1 MNQTGKRK
9 ARILVVDD
17 DPGLLRL
24 LTIRLRAES
33 YDVEAV
39 ESAAQA
45 LAASSRFRPDLVIT
59 DLRMD
64 QMDGI
69 GLLKELQN
77 RWPGLKVIILTAHG
91 TIPDAVQATQMGAFG
106 FLTKPVDKQE
116 LLDQVQK
123 ALRIS
128 GFGASDED
136 WRAEIVTR
144 SAAMEEKLAQA
155 HMVAGTDA
163 RVLITGE
170 SGTGKELLARAI
182 HRGSPRRNKPFVA
195 INCSAMAEELL
206 ESELFGHEKG
216 SFTGATRAHRGLFM
230 AADGGTLML
239 DEIGDMPMRL
249 QVKLLRVLQEN
260 VIRPVG
266 STDAIATNVRVIS
279 ATHRDLQ
286 QLMASGQF
294 REDLYYRLNVVHIE
308 MPSLNRRRE
317 DIPLLVAH
325 FLAQIAKE
333 SGVRKIYAPEAV
345 ELLATADWPGNIR
358 QLQNVVRQNVA
369 LSQTPIIPVELVQQ
383 SLGGTP
389 GRLPSFD
396 EARDEFTRSY
406 LSQILQITG
415 GNVSQAAR
423 LARRNRTD
431 FYKLLARHQL
441 TPEGVQAALG
451 GAAARVPRSAARYRA
466 ALSAAS
472 GTFLPN
478 WVASMLSCPAGRR
491 VSAGSRRLRGAR
503 QVAARHGERLA
514 HRLRLGALARH
525 AQVQVLRIV
534 PGVIQPQV
542 RRGHHHP
549 LGHDD
554 RALDAVL
561 QLPHVARPAVG
572 LDGTDRIRGEPARGL
587 AEALGD
593 LLQQELREQ
602 QTVALAVL
610 ERRDAHRHFTDA
622 IEEVIAEGA
631 A

>member
-1 MNQTGKRK
+1 MTIASKRK

-39 ESAAQA
+39 EGGPQA
-45 LAASSRFRPDLVIT
+45 LAAASRFRPDLVIT
-59 DLRMD
+59 DLRMEP
-64 QMDGI
+64 MDGI
-69 GLLKELQN
+69 ALLNEQQN
-77 RWPGLKVIILTAHG
+77 RWPGLKVIMLTAHG

-144 SAAMEEKLAQA
+144 SSVMEEKLAQA

-182 HRGSPRRNKPFVA
+182 HKASPRRNREFVVV
-195 INCSAMAEELL
+195 NCSAMAEELL
-206 ESELFGHEKG
+206 EPELFGQEKDA
-216 SFTGATRAHRGLFM
+216 TGAPRSLPGLFRT
-230 AADGGTLML
+230 ADGGTLLL

-260 VIRPVG
+260 VVRPLG
-266 STDAIATNVRVIS
+266 GNSAIPVNVRVIS
-279 ATHRDLQ
+279 ATRRDLQ
-286 QLMASGQF
+286 QLMQQGHF
-294 REDLYYRLNVVHIE
+294 REDLYYRLNVVGIE
-308 MPSLNRRRE
+308 MPSLFRRRE

-325 FLAQIAKE
+325 FLAVMAGE
-333 SGVRKIYAPEAV
+333 SGARKIYAPEAV

-383 SLGGTP
+383 SLGG
-389 GRLPSFD
+389 GQGKLPSFD

-423 LARRNRTD
+423 LAKRNRTD
-431 FYKLLARHQL
+431 FYKLLGRHQL
-441 TPEGVQAALG
+441 TPEEFKQ
-451 GAAARVPRSAARYRA
+451 R
-466 ALSAAS
+466 
-472 GTFLPN
+472 
-478 WVASMLSCPAGRR
+478 
-491 VSAGSRRLRGAR
+491 
-503 QVAARHGERLA
+503 
-514 HRLRLGALARH
+514 
-525 AQVQVLRIV
+525 
-534 PGVIQPQV
+534 
-542 RRGHHHP
+542 
-549 LGHDD
+549 
-554 RALDAVL
+554 
-561 QLPHVARPAVG
+561 
-572 LDGTDRIRGEPARGL
+572 
-587 AEALGD
+587 
-593 LLQQELREQ
+593 
-602 QTVALAVL
+602 
-610 ERRDAHRHFTDA
+610 
-622 IEEVIAEGA
+622 
-631 A
+631 